1 MIKPFNR
8 FVLKNTEKSMKKK
21 KLALN
26 LSKTSIQL
34 LLAQDD
40 SRWQVIGS
48 ANPGSA
54 DINKELFVL
63 KNQASALC
71 GKKPIV
77 DVLLPKELI
86 LSQTIIVE
94 DNISVEDCKKII
106 ADRCGL
112 NTHELYVAI
121 GKSSTRR
128 TLPVAAIT
136 VKSIGETRNFVK
148 NKGFLPNR
156 FIAADK
162 LSGFQNPPVFIK
174 DKTNWQ
180 ALDFDSTT
188 TLKITAAISM
198 FLFFGFLFSLGSTIL
213 EYREKLNPY
222 SFLFEIEK
230 LIKLKKDNSPGDY
243 QVVKNIKENVQAYQ
257 SPLKMVNLTPQM
269 AKPEMEVKKLNY
281 YEVVSNKYLFSEKQK
296 KSAKMIRNFSTTQFN
311 RNIKELSLESFS
323 YKNLSEIK
331 ELEINNIESL
341 MKGASF
347 TSITKSHNH
356 PFVEDEIEIVS
367 SAIDH
372 SSKGLQLESSAKV
385 IGLQKLKNTLKN
397 FNISPYK
404 QLTHQ
409 DYKNILIE
417 EVFTDISLSKISIK
431 ADTSRASVLP
441 AIFSLSVKPIIFKT
455 TIDSTDY
462 QEIGTPTVKKSTL
475 GTNTYQNRQGLETI
489 VALHSKFEISK
500 DLQKKFRRKDEFLGD
515 LSTAFFLR
523 SPLALS
529 EKTLKEFRIV
539 EKWTDNYP
547 YSKPSIIDLIR
558 VVDDPTKS
566 SGAITYVEL
575 PPRMPQTVI
584 ALKKVN
590 PSSIKNLTIKT
601 KPPNIPKRSS
611 IAGNSTLK
619 NIIELN
625 RTNLIGVFGK
635 RNGRIALIR
644 LASGSMIRVGVGQK
658 FGEGWQVLSIDLD
671 KIHISNGK
679 RQETLR
685 IPG

>member
-1 MIKPFNR
+1 
-8 FVLKNTEKSMKKK
+8 MKKK

-34 LLAQDD
+34 LLGQEDN
-40 SRWQVIGS
+40 SWQVIGS
-48 ANPGSA
+48 ANPGSD
-54 DINKELFVL
+54 DINKELSIL

-71 GKKPIV
+71 GKKPVV
-77 DVLLPKELI
+77 DILLPKELI

-94 DNISVEDCKKII
+94 DNISIEDCKKII

-162 LSGFQNPPVFIK
+162 LSGFKNPPVFIK

-180 ALDFDSTT
+180 AIDFDSTT
-188 TLKITAAISM
+188 TLKITAALSV

-213 EYREKLNPY
+213 EYREKTNPH

-230 LIKLKKDNSPGDY
+230 LIKLKQDNSLRDY
-243 QVVKNIKENVQAYQ
+243 QIVKNIRENFQEYQ
-257 SPLKMVNLTPQM
+257 SPLEIINLKPQM
-269 AKPEMEVKKLNY
+269 IKPEMRIKKLNY

-296 KSAKMIRNFSTTQFN
+296 ISAKMLRNFSTTQFYQN
-311 RNIKELSLESFS
+311 KKEISLETFSSRKLSKSKTLEIDNVEIFTKEASFANIK
-323 YKNLSEIK
+323 K
-331 ELEINNIESL
+331 
-341 MKGASF
+341 
-347 TSITKSHNH
+347 THNH
-356 PFVEDEIEIVS
+356 PFVENQIEIAAL
-367 SAIDH
+367 AIDH
-372 SSKGLQLESSAKV
+372 SNKALQFESSSKV
-385 IGLQKLKNTLKN
+385 IGLQKIKNTLKN

-404 QLTHQ
+404 ELTHK
-409 DYKNILIE
+409 DYKKILIE
-417 EVFTDISLSKISIK
+417 EVFTDISLSKISIN

-455 TIDSTDY
+455 AIESTDY
-462 QEIGTPTVKKSTL
+462 REIARPTVTKSTL
-475 GTNTYQNRQGLETI
+475 DTATYQNRQRLETI
-489 VALHSKFEISK
+489 VTLYSRFEISK
-500 DLQKKFRRKDEFLGD
+500 DLQKKFKRTDEFSGD

-523 SPLALS
+523 SPLALT

-547 YSKPSIIDLIR
+547 FSKPSIIDLIR
-558 VVDDPTKS
+558 VIDDPTKS

-575 PPRMPQTVI
+575 PPRMPPTVI

-590 PSSIKNLTIKT
+590 PSSIKNLTVKT

-611 IAGNSTLK
+611 IVGNSTLK

-644 LASGSMIRVGVGQK
+644 LASGSMIRVSVGQK
-658 FGEGWQVLSIDLD
+658 FGEGWHVISIDLD